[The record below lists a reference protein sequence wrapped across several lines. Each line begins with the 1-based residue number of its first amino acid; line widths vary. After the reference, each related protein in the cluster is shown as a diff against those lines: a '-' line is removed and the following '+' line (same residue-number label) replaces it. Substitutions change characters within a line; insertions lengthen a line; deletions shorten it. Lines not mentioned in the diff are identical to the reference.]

1 MQSRQEI
8 GLTGN
13 AERTSVLPVHTKAQ
27 RVIHGEGFKPREV
40 RDARER
46 DIRKH
51 LQILITMRCITPT
64 GGSPLRFHSD
74 SMVAMATAWL
84 GRVAAGVRGV
94 AARVV
99 LQVHVDLRAEVQ
111 DVEDVEEDVAKDV
124 YFILRQIH
132 ANSPWE
138 CNTYLLFAQ
147 SVQLL
152 DNLYMLVAPAS
163 FATHLRHART

>member
-1 MQSRQEI
+1 M
-8 GLTGN
+8 
-13 AERTSVLPVHTKAQ
+13 
-27 RVIHGEGFKPREV
+27 
-40 RDARER
+40 
-46 DIRKH
+46 
-51 LQILITMRCITPT
+51 
-64 GGSPLRFHSD
+64 
-74 SMVAMATAWL
+74 
-84 GRVAAGVRGV
+84 
-94 AARVV
+94 
-99 LQVHVDLRAEVQ
+99 DLRAEVQ